1 MPHLTLLDKSGRTYR
16 VDSTDAVVGRD
27 PAVALVMQGDGSQV
41 VSGRHA
47 RFFLADGAWWIED
60 VGSRNGTYVG
70 GQRLKTGDRR
80 RLNAGDEVALGSSGP
95 RFQVEEAEG
104 RDYSSTP
111 AEPVAAVPMATMMES
126 RPAAPPH
133 AAAAQHVR
141 MIVRSAE
148 GKRLVGQDTDVIIG
162 RSIDCT
168 LRMEG
173 DMSMAVSRRHARI
186 FYSGWKICI
195 EDAGS
200 RNGTWLNRKRVQG
213 PTVIER
219 GDVIEF
225 GAGGPSLTVED
236 IGLVPADSTRK
247 SRTDLPVPAEADPN
261 EAFMSELPTPA
272 PRPAARA
279 SGDKR

>member
-1 MPHLTLLDKSGRTYR
+1 
-16 VDSTDAVVGRD
+16 
-27 PAVALVMQGDGSQV
+27 MQGEGSQV

-47 RFFLADGAWWIED
+47 RFFLADASWWIED
-60 VGSRNGTYVG
+60 LGSRNGTYVG

-80 RLNAGDEVALGSSGP
+80 KLNVGDEVALGSSGP
-95 RFQVEEAEG
+95 RFQVQEADG
-104 RDYSSTP
+104 RDYSTTP
-111 AEPVAAVPMATMMES
+111 AEPVAAVPMQTMVES
-126 RPAAPPH
+126 RPAAMPPQ
-133 AAAAQHVR
+133 AAASPQHVR
-141 MIVRSAE
+141 AILRSGD

-168 LRMEG
+168 IRMEG

-200 RNGTWLNRKRVQG
+200 RNGTWLNRKRVQA

-236 IGLVPADSTRK
+236 IGLVSPDSTRK
-247 SRTDLPVPAEADPN
+247 SRTDLPPVPAADPD
-261 EAFMSELPTPA
+261 EAFLSELPTPA